1 MTTNYTLQLSGEAQA
16 DYIAQRFNQP
26 TPSAGIVKT
35 IDIYDFR
42 RAFSDYDYLSY
53 PFSYEGLNALF
64 EWLEELADDTGTP
77 YELDVIAL
85 CCEFTEYSDLEEVQA
100 NYIDLASDA
109 AIRSIDDLRDH
120 TSVIEFDGGLII
132 QDF

>member
-1 MTTNYTLQLSGEAQA
+1 M
-16 DYIAQRFNQP
+16 I
-26 TPSAGIVKT
+26 IKT

-42 RAFSDYDYLSY
+42 RAFADYDRAGQ
-53 PFSYEGLNALF
+53 FSYEGLGALF
-64 EWLEELADDTGTP
+64 EWLEELAADTGMP

-85 CCEFTEYSDLEEVQA
+85 CCEFTEYSDLTEIQA
-100 NYIDLASDA
+100 NYSSTGIG
-109 AIRSIDDLRDH
+109 SIDDLRDH